1 MLILLSND
9 DGVSAPGL
17 RALAET
23 LHVLGRV
30 VVVAPDRERS
40 AVGHALTLHKP
51 LRVHELGE
59 DVYSVNGTPTDCVT
73 LAVNTILPGKPDLL
87 ISGINRGANLG
98 DNITYSG
105 TVAAA
110 MEGALLGIPSMAVSV
125 VGEGHFRY
133 GEAAKAALRLARKIA
148 DHGLPAD
155 TFLNMNVPS
164 LPAEQLSGIRIT
176 SMGRRTFKDPVV
188 EKKDP
193 RGRAYYWIGG
203 EEIISGG
210 KGHSDYEAIAENGI
224 SVTPLHL
231 DLTHYEVFEKM
242 ESILF
247 EGD

>member
-9 DGVSAPGL
+9 DGVSARGL
-17 RALAET
+17 TALAQT
-23 LHVLGRV
+23 MQSLGRV

-51 LRVHELGE
+51 LRVHEAGE
-59 DVYSVNGTPTDCVT
+59 DLYSVNGTPTDCVT

-87 ISGINRGANLG
+87 ISGINRGGNLG
-98 DNITYSG
+98 DNLTYSG

-110 MEGALLGIPSMAVSV
+110 MEGALLRIPSMAVSV
-125 VGEGHFRY
+125 VGKGHLRY

-148 DHGLPAD
+148 EHGLPID

-176 SMGRRTFKDPVV
+176 SMGRRTFQDPVV

-203 EEIISGG
+203 EEIVSTGTG
-210 KGHSDYEAIAENGI
+210 NSDYEAIAQHWI

-231 DLTHYEVFEKM
+231 DLTHHEVFEEM
-242 ESILF
+242 RTLLLED
-247 EGD
+247 G

>member
-1 MLILLSND
+1 LLILLSND
-9 DGVSAPGL
+9 DGVSARGL
-17 RALAET
+17 QTLAKT
-23 LHVLGRV
+23 LQPLGRI

-40 AVGHALTLHKP
+40 AVGHSLTLHKP
-51 LRVHELGE
+51 LRVHEVGA

-73 LAVNTILPGKPDLL
+73 LAVNTILPEKPVLL

-125 VGEGHFRY
+125 VGEGHLRY
-133 GEAAKAALRLARKIA
+133 KEAAQATLRFSRKIA
-148 DHGLPAD
+148 AHGLPAH

-164 LPAEQLSGIRIT
+164 LPAEQISGTRIT
-176 SMGRRTFKDPVV
+176 CMGRRIFKDPVV

-193 RGRAYYWIGG
+193 RGRSYYWIGG
-203 EEIISGG
+203 EEIVSTG
-210 KGHSDYEAIAENGI
+210 KGNSDYEAIAQNYI

-231 DLTHYEVFEKM
+231 DLTHHEILGEM
-242 ESILF
+242 ESVLLQ
-247 EGD
+247 GD